1 VRRRDGDQL
10 VLEYLEDLSGRLLDA
25 YRPVVK
31 QMIGGRPGVYALY
44 RRGRLYYVG
53 LAKNLMSRLR
63 QHLRDK
69 HRRAWDRFNV
79 YLTVRIEHT
88 KELESLLLR
97 IVDPSGNRQGGRF
110 VRAKDGQRRLNRL
123 LAEAD
128 ADKRA
133 VLMGGR
139 AAKRRIR
146 AKTRRTKGS
155 RVLAGLVDRGVKL
168 RRRYGGRDYRA
179 VLRRDGT
186 IRFGGR
192 LYDSP
197 SAAALA
203 AAGKRKSGWS
213 FWRYR
218 DRKGNWVRL
227 RQLKR

>member
-1 VRRRDGDQL
+1 
-10 VLEYLEDLSGRLLDA
+10 
-25 YRPVVK
+25 
-31 QMIGGRPGVYALY
+31 
-44 RRGRLYYVG
+44 
-53 LAKNLMSRLR
+53 MSRLR

-69 HRRAWDRFNV
+69 HRRAWDRFSV
-79 YLTVRIEHT
+79 YMTVRIEHT

-128 ADKRA
+128 ADRRA

-146 AKTRRTKGS
+146 SKTRRTKGT
-155 RVLAGLVDRGVKL
+155 RVLAGLVDRGVRLK
-168 RRRYGGRDYRA
+168 RRYAGREYRA
-179 VLRRDGT
+179 VLRRDGR
-186 IRFGGR
+186 IRFNGR

-197 SAAALA
+197 SAAARA
-203 AAGKRKSGWS
+203 AAGRRKNGWA
-213 FWRYR
+213 FWHYR
-218 DRKGNWVRL
+218 DRKDGWVRL